1 MYTKREVLILKAKR
15 YVIVNQTR
23 FFTFITLII
32 AVASLILFTLFNM
45 SGAYGSE
52 LETKYEEH
60 LVTAG
65 DSLWEIALE
74 YAPEDYDIRKLIY
87 EIKEHNNLQTSMIY
101 EGERLLI
108 PMIASN
114 D

>member
-1 MYTKREVLILKAKR
+1 MYSKREVLIMRDKR

-32 AVASLILFTLFNM
+32 AIASLILFTFMNM

-60 LVTAG
+60 LVAAG
-65 DSLWEIALE
+65 DSLWDIALK
-74 YAPEDYDIRKLIY
+74 YAPEDYDIRRLIY
-87 EIKEHNNLQTSMIY
+87 EIKEHNDLGTSMIY